1 VVAPN
6 AQRTAVR
13 PSQSSQ
19 AAAQYHDSQAADAGP
34 PATLPHPGP
43 VRVAIAMLLDG
54 EISAMTRDDLVD
66 LIHLSSL
73 PFLSEDVC
81 RRLKFLGD
89 ETLSRLGY
97 LVRRCC
103 RGQLDAHRRQCGERM
118 LWCEAL

>member
-1 VVAPN
+1 MIALN
-6 AQRTAVR
+6 AERTGPAAV
-13 PSQSSQ
+13 
-19 AAAQYHDSQAADAGP
+19 
-34 PATLPHPGP
+34 LPHPGP

-54 EISAMTRDDLVD
+54 EMASLTRDDLVD
-66 LIHLSSL
+66 LIDMSSL

-89 ETLSRLGY
+89 ETLSRLGF

-103 RGQLDAHRRQCGERM
+103 RGQLDAHRRQCGQRM